1 MTQETQPEH
10 PDPQEPQD
18 EGSEG
23 EGAGTPPDEGPDP
36 SELDQDPAYEPD
48 DEGLKDLK
56 GG

>member
-10 PDPQEPQD
+10 PDPKEPLD
-18 EGSEG
+18 EAG
-23 EGAGTPPDEGPDP
+23 EDDGPEVD
-36 SELDQDPAYEPD
+36 ELDQDPAYEPD